1 MDERIEMSADNTDE
15 SGRFIGFLIAFILLV
30 FILFSEKMAHMRMD
44 EIQEQIDL
52 HHPESVNQ

>member
-1 MDERIEMSADNTDE
+1 MSADNTDE